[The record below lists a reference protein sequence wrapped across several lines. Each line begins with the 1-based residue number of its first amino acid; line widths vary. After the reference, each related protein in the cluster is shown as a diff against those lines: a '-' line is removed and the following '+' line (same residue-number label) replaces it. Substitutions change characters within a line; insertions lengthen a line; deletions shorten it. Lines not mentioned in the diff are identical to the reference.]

1 MQRAVQV
8 KIRLQEDPLRL
19 QLREVMNSIS
29 SRGVLKT
36 ALNPLGSQQSPCV
49 VFQSWALP
57 LQHFIHHQ
65 QAPQYHQYLPFYTF
79 SADYGTPLA
88 FHMFGNQNTV
98 FVKQQI
104 HRLEL
109 SCSQKHGTE
118 GSARPPVTP
127 LSLFI
132 TLQGFTCEK
141 KV

>member
-8 KIRLQEDPLRL
+8 KIKRQDPLRL

-29 SRGVLKT
+29 SRGILKT

-49 VFQSWALP
+49 VFQSWALT
-57 LQHFIHHQ
+57 LQNFIHHQ
-65 QAPQYHQYLPFYTF
+65 QPPQHHQYFPFYTPF
-79 SADYGTPLA
+79 SADHGAPLA
-88 FHMFGNQNTV
+88 FHICLDTKTQC
-98 FVKQQI
+98 
-104 HRLEL
+104 LL
-109 SCSQKHGTE
+109 SSKYRGWNLHVHKK
-118 GSARPPVTP
+118 VTRRALHILLS